1 MVHDGQMDR
10 QTDRQMDR
18 QTDGQK
24 KWHIE
29 VGAAP
34 ENIIMDE
41 INFSKN
47 FLQYYSRATLTSQD
61 FVAIF

>member
-10 QTDRQMDR
+10 QTDR

-47 FLQYYSRATLTSQD
+47 FLQYYSRATLTPQD
-61 FVAIF
+61 FVAFF

>member
-10 QTDRQMDR
+10 QTDR

-29 VGAAP
+29 VGATP
-34 ENIIMDE
+34 ENIMDE

-47 FLQYYSRATLTSQD
+47 FLQYYSRATLTPQD
-61 FVAIF
+61 FVAFF